1 MLCNALLEHFATVRA
16 RFFCATVASDNDPPL
31 ETFMGTSVD
40 VSMYLRPVTR
50 DEIRKIIF
58 EMKTVSSTGSGSIT
72 LLVLKTAFPSI
83 SHIFTSL
90 INTCFKQ
97 EKLPN
102 CHKIP
107 RSTPV
112 FKGDNKNDLRNYRP
126 ISLFPVAS

>member
-1 MLCNALLEHFATVRA
+1 
-16 RFFCATVASDNDPPL
+16 
-31 ETFMGTSVD
+31 MGTSVD

-50 DEIRKIIF
+50 GEIRKIIF
-58 EMKTVSSTGSGSIT
+58 EMKSPSTGSDSIN

-102 CHKIP
+102 CLKIP

-112 FKGDNKNDLRNYRP
+112 FKGDNN
-126 ISLFPVAS
+126 